1 MVPDL
6 RACWLCSTSSWVQR
20 LPRSPPTEGPLAC
33 CGPGLLPHLM
43 SPGRPVP
50 VGASLTWQTSLSL
63 GHSRPSRG
71 RALHP
76 GPWSPGD
83 CQGCCARLK
92 RQPQHGLQGSK
103 QLAEAFLEQKP
114 WLLCSRD
121 DRTGPPGPTAR
132 TLCAS
137 PGGAGGAGGRAS
149 RLFWTQLAW
158 HRAES
163 PCCSHARPA
172 PGGLLGRTRASGV
185 LVLSGGA

>member
-1 MVPDL
+1 
-6 RACWLCSTSSWVQR
+6 
-20 LPRSPPTEGPLAC
+20 
-33 CGPGLLPHLM
+33 M
-43 SPGRPVP
+43 SPGRAVP

-76 GPWSPGD
+76 GPWSPGG

-158 HRAES
+158 RRAES

-172 PGGLLGRTRASGV
+172 PGGLLGRTRASGGPCPLGWGLNGGRLGPV
-185 LVLSGGA
+185 VGGAGSISSPAWTTWAPDSP